1 MTDIEITKKFNKKK
15 ILDLCNDLDITDY
28 ELYGNY
34 KAKINSVNGNKD
46 GKVVFSK
53 KLISLGVAMQL
64 PPGFEAVVVPRSSTF
79 SKFKVLLAN
88 SFGVIDNTYCGSNDI
103 WAFNAI
109 AFDKTVIHKG
119 DRICQFKVQLSQKAT
134 WLQKLKWLFDSK
146 VEFVPVEELQNPDR
160 HGFGSTGTK

>member
-1 MTDIEITKKFNKKK
+1 MK
-15 ILDLCNDLDITDY
+15 ILVKTQNSKWLPKIIDKGDWVDLCSAEEVKLDAPT
-28 ELYGNY
+28 
-34 KAKINSVNGNKD
+34 AKE
-46 GKVVFSK
+46 GKVTFSK

-64 PPGFEAVVVPRSSTF
+64 PPGFEAVAVPRSSTF

-88 SFGVIDNTYCGSNDI
+88 SFGVIDNTYCGNNDI

-134 WLQKLKWLFDSK
+134 WWQKLKWLFDSK
-146 VEFVPVEELQNPDR
+146 VEFVPVDDLQNPDR